1 VVIAARRLK
10 ELERVKS
17 ECKDPSKVICVELDM
32 GDPKKILEFGENYK
46 LTQRIDI
53 LVNNAGVA

>member
-1 VVIAARRLK
+1 VVIAARRMK

-32 GDPKKILEFGENYK
+32 GDPLNVLKFGENYN
-46 LTQRIDI
+46 LTHRVDI
-53 LVNNAGVA
+53 LVNNAGVY